1 MVSSK
6 VFNRTDKSI
15 AELKSAFPPKEIMQV
30 AWTFTQAFNIYATSF
45 AMIIRKKQLT
55 ISQWIALVVL
65 FTSPEPV
72 TPTRIKSFVPIESP
86 SVSAL
91 LDRLEERKLIL
102 RKRSRQDRR
111 KVYLYLTEGGYQILK
126 ETTLDTDQLVRT
138 AWETIAPRKRRL
150 LMGVAKELRNNCLSL
165 FNIDYANADNVLNK
179 FVEVASSEPYNK
191 VMKPNREGKKISSVS
206 TRKARRTS
214 KVISRPK

>member
-1 MVSSK
+1 MISSK
-6 VFNRTDKSI
+6 VFNRTYKSI
-15 AELKSAFPPKEIMQV
+15 AELKSMFPPKEIMQV

-102 RKRSRQDRR
+102 RKRSKKDRR
-111 KVYLYLTEGGYQILK
+111 QVDLYLTEGGYQILK
-126 ETTLDTDQLVRT
+126 ETTLDTDQLIRT
-138 AWETIAPRKRRL
+138 AWETISPRKRRL
-150 LMGVAKELRNNCLSL
+150 LTGVAKELRNNCLSL
-165 FNIDYANADNVLNK
+165 FKIDRANAETVLSK
-179 FVEVASSEPYNK
+179 FIEGASSEPYNPVIK
-191 VMKPNREGKKISSVS
+191 SRKKKKRISSVS
-206 TRKARRTS
+206 TRIIRRN
-214 KVISRPK
+214 K